1 MKIIANGGVIQ
12 ISLEGRGNLVH
23 DFWTVFNSFKRVL
36 GQYERTDENRERE
49 RERERPTDVES
60 RWIAYACKY
69 KEELDGTGERRRSH

>member
-1 MKIIANGGVIQ
+1 MAELSRFLWRGGVTSYT
-12 ISLEGRGNLVH
+12 ISGRLSIRSNAFS
-23 DFWTVFNSFKRVL
+23 DNMSARM
-36 GQYERTDENRERE
+36 RTERERE